1 MSVWPDRSEPIL
13 PTFET
18 NMKNFLPPISLLLF
32 LLAPFLMLQAQPV
45 ITSNAMVQ
53 IGESAPVQFVSDGF
67 NPGMGG
73 ANVAWD
79 FSQLQDDTLGFT
91 WEALSPATSPFVDSF
106 PNANL
111 AFKSPVQNG
120 LQENWIY
127 YDWDATAET
136 LNLHGSAAIITDSAS
151 QDTFYYV
158 LTANPKLV
166 QTFPFTNGDSYT
178 DNFTGRNTISIS
190 NFTLVQTRNGSI
202 TVEADGY
209 GSLVTPAGTFQ
220 NVLRIKTTELI
231 TDTYMGFGTD
241 QTITRYTWY
250 SADEKYL
257 LLHMDSIVIQPTG
270 GPASYTESVFYRS
283 GAPLVSVDEAQI
295 ADQWEMEVF
304 PNPIASGSNQNQV
317 QIRYRLDDPQPARIV
332 LRNLIG
338 QQLESIE
345 AGPGSQLK
353 SLDLQGISPGIYTLQ
368 LIQGEKTATRKLIL
382 R

>member
-1 MSVWPDRSEPIL
+1 
-13 PTFET
+13 
-18 NMKNFLPPISLLLF
+18 MKNFLPPTSLLF
-32 LLAPFLMLQAQPV
+32 LLFAPFVWLQAQPV

-53 IGESAPVQFVSDGF
+53 LGESAQVQFATDGF
-67 NPGMGG
+67 NPGAGG

-79 FSQLQDDTLGFT
+79 FSQLQDDTLAFT
-91 WEALSPATSPFVDSF
+91 WEALSPVGSPFVDSF

-111 AFKSPVQNG
+111 AFRSPVQAG

-127 YDWDATAET
+127 YAWDASAET

-158 LTANPKLV
+158 LTPNPKLV
-166 QTFPFTNGDSYT
+166 QTFPFQNGDSYT
-178 DNFTGRNTISIS
+178 DSFDGRNTVSVS
-190 NFTLVQTRNGSI
+190 NFTLVQARNGTI

-220 NVLRIKTTELI
+220 NVLRVKTTEQI
-231 TDTYMGFGTD
+231 TDMYMGFPTN

-270 GPASYTESVFYRS
+270 GPTNFTESVFYRDGS
-283 GAPLVSVDEAQI
+283 PMVSNAEMQNAE
-295 ADQWEMEVF
+295 QWRLEVF
-304 PNPIASGSNQNQV
+304 PNPVENGASHLQV
-317 QIRYRLDDPQPARIV
+317 RYQLDGMQAGKIV
-332 LRNLIG
+332 LRNMIG
-338 QQLESIE
+338 QELRSFKAASGVQV
-345 AGPGSQLK
+345 QQ
-353 SLDLQGISPGIYTLQ
+353 LDLQGISPGIYTVQLQ
-368 LIQGEKTATRKLIL
+368 QGDQTATRKVIL